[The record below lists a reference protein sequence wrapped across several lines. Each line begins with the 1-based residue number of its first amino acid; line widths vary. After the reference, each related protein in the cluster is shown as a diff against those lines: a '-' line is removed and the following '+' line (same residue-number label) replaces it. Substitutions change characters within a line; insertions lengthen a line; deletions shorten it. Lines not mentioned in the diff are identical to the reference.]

1 MASPSKPAERPA
13 APDAARAGGPPAA
26 LQALVVVATIA
37 VVGWLV
43 GDGLAQARQGPARV
57 RGELLR
63 VAPREGV
70 PVAFELPSLRGGA
83 KKLDDYAGKIVL
95 LNFWATWCPPCIEE
109 MPSMRRFHA
118 KLAADPRFV
127 LVAVSADESW
137 EPVKRFFGD
146 DPPAFEVLLDEGGE
160 LARKYGTTM
169 FPETYVIRDGK
180 IIGFIEGPRNWD
192 DWFAAG
198 YVEALVAAR

>member
-1 MASPSKPAERPA
+1 
-13 APDAARAGGPPAA
+13 
-26 LQALVVVATIA
+26 
-37 VVGWLV
+37 
-43 GDGLAQARQGPARV
+43 
-57 RGELLR
+57 
-63 VAPREGV
+63 
-70 PVAFELPSLRGGA
+70 
-83 KKLDDYAGKIVL
+83 
-95 LNFWATWCPPCIEE
+95 
-109 MPSMRRFHA
+109 
-118 KLAADPRFV
+118 